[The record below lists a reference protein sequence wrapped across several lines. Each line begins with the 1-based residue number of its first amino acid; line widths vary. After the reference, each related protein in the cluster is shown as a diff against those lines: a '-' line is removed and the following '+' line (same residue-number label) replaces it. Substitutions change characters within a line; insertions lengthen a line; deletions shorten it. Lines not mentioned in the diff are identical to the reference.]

1 MAEEQRRYISLTD
14 NWTTH
19 DVVVYY
25 KNARNKI
32 DEIEKLAEL
41 IASDEETIIQI
52 LVDAGAFKGTFRK
65 CNHCD
70 NMFPA
75 IKKTTVLCPEC
86 RAIREKITRKK
97 WKIKKNLVAIESYSR
112 ANAKLRQEID
122 EMEREYGFLGKSN
135 NEI

>member
-1 MAEEQRRYISLTD
+1 MQ
-14 NWTTH
+14 
-19 DVVVYY
+19 
-25 KNARNKI
+25 
-32 DEIEKLAEL
+32 EIRLMRLKKLAEL
-41 IASDEETIIQI
+41 PASDEETIIQI

-122 EMEREYGFLGKSN
+122 EMEREYELLGKSN